1 LNRKRARYD
10 DEFVAGTVIVQLLQ
24 EEEELKPK
32 RGSVIGRQ
40 VVPRDRLNGHARLM
54 EDYFVP
60 NPIYDDDF
68 FHRRYVGIVL
78 GSIYYLGKVAV
89 AINHS

>member
-1 LNRKRARYD
+1 
-10 DEFVAGTVIVQLLQ
+10 LLQ

-32 RGSVIGRQ
+32 RGYVIARQ

-60 NPIYDDDF
+60 NPTYDDDF
-68 FHRRYVGIVL
+68 FRRRYVTIVWVL
-78 GSIYYLGKVAV
+78 YIVWEKVAV

>member
-1 LNRKRARYD
+1 
-10 DEFVAGTVIVQLLQ
+10 VAVTVIVQLLQ

-32 RGSVIGRQ
+32 RGYVIARQ
-40 VVPRDRLNGHARLM
+40 VVPRDRLNGHACLM

-68 FHRRYVGIVL
+68 FRHRYMTIILGYIYGLVNVGVKIND
-78 GSIYYLGKVAV
+78 SYYAPMFS
-89 AINHS
+89 AFE